1 MSDNTKI
8 TVAFLDYKKVFD
20 NKNTIT
26 TLVPGNTTI
35 EITAEKNG
43 YNPKTIFY
51 SDVASTSTISTA
63 IQNIIIDE
71 PYQAVTLTVNS
82 STPDTTLEFYCDTGT
97 VNGNTITVAKGTKVR
112 YTLSKT
118 GYNTL
123 DRNIYINENTIENE
137 SLDEAIFKY
146 TVNTSSTKTI
156 TIPFTTVSTMLTEWN
171 NANATLTID
180 WGDGTTSTVGRSFSE
195 SQITHTYTG
204 NSYQISITSN
214 KNVMPLFYTY
224 RSTAQALLITSIDT
238 PFLKMCGKEA
248 TYLLSYCGNL
258 TTVPTNLL
266 KYNSHLTS
274 LNYGFYYLNYN
285 SNLTFTIPENLLY
298 YCTELETVNR
308 IFQQYSNSNTSKI
321 LTIPEKI
328 FYYSNKI
335 TSAQYAF
342 YNCRGVTS
350 ISENLLSKLPCLNN
364 IYGIFGYMTSITAI
378 PENLFKYNPNL
389 VYVNNAFYYCY
400 NNRTIPENL
409 FKYNPKLED
418 CSSTF
423 YYNRYV
429 TSISGNIF
437 KYNLKLKNVSGV
449 FNNCQQITAVPT
461 DIFENNTLLSNV
473 LNAFNSCEVSNI
485 SPLEYL
491 AILPNSVTSCGG
503 FSGWTK
509 TTSEYATSEYIAA
522 FYNKIHS
529 FAYLFSGWNI
539 TQPPEHCFDTYP
551 DVTNFGYAFY
561 NCSNIT
567 SIPEDLFKYNTNV
580 TSFEYT
586 FYNCYSLTSLPA
598 NLFKYNTEATSFYYT
613 FGYCSGLTTIPTDLF
628 RYNTKVTTFAYTF
641 NHCSALTTLPADLFR
656 YNLKVTSFYM
666 TFYYCNKLTMR
677 SDIFGSDM
685 TNRFKQQSSLTFYYF
700 FYVYNWSGTR
710 GTAPALWNC
719 TFTDSYGYTIT
730 PTKTYCFGG
739 NSSSSLS
746 NYSSIPS
753 EWRS

>member
-1 MSDNTKI
+1 MSNNTKV
-8 TVAFLDYKKVFD
+8 TLEFLGAKKVLEGD
-20 NKNTIT
+20 TIT
-26 TLVPGNTTI
+26 TMVPGNAAI
-35 EITAEKNG
+35 EITAEKEG
-43 YNPKTIFY
+43 YNPKTIQY
-51 SDVASTSTISTA
+51 SMYTTGMEIKTDIE
-63 IQNIIIDE
+63 NITLE

-97 VNGNTITVAKGTKVR
+97 VSGNTITVAKGTKVR
-112 YTLSKT
+112 YTLSKA

-123 DRNIYINENTIENE
+123 DRNIFVNENTVENE
-137 SLDEAIFKY
+137 SLDEAVFKY

-156 TIPFTTVSTMLTEWN
+156 TIPFTTVSAMLTEWN
-171 NANATLTID
+171 NANATLTIN
-180 WGDGTTSTVGRSFSE
+180 WGDGTTSTVGRGFSE

-258 TTVPTNLL
+258 TTVPANLL

-285 SNLTFTIPENLLY
+285 TNTTFTIPENLLY
-298 YCTELETVNR
+298 YCTELETVDR
-308 IFQQYSNSNTSKI
+308 MFQQYNGNINKI

-335 TSAQYAF
+335 ASSQYTF
-342 YNCRGVTS
+342 YSCRGVTN
-350 ISENLLSKLPCLNN
+350 IPENLLSKLPCLTNV
-364 IYGIFGYMTSITAI
+364 YGMFAYMVNITAI

-409 FKYNPKLED
+409 FRYNPKIEY
-418 CSSTF
+418 CVSTF

-437 KYNLKLKNVSGV
+437 KYNLKLKNVSGI
-449 FNNCQQITAVPT
+449 FNSCQQITNVPT
-461 DIFENNTLLSNV
+461 NIFENNTLLINT
-473 LNAFNSCEVSNI
+473 LNAFNGCRVSNI

-509 TTSEYATSEYIAA
+509 ATSEYATPEYIAA

-529 FAYLFSGWNI
+529 FAYLFSGWSI
-539 TQPPEHCFDTYP
+539 TQPPEHCFDTYT
-551 DVTNFGYAFY
+551 DVTNFSYAFY
-561 NCSNIT
+561 NCNSIT
-567 SIPEDLFKYNTNV
+567 SIPEDLFKYNINALN
-580 TSFEYT
+580 FEYT
-586 FYNCYSLTSLPA
+586 FYNCSNLTSIPA
-598 NLFKYNTEATSFYYT
+598 NLFKYNTTATSFYYT
-613 FGYCSGLTTIPTDLF
+613 FGYCSGLTAVPTDLF
-628 RYNTKVTTFAYTF
+628 RYNTEVTTFAYTF
-641 NHCSALTTLPADLFR
+641 YYCSALTTLPADLFR

-719 TFTDSYGYTIT
+719 TFTNSSGSTIT

-746 NYSSIPS
+746 NYGSIPS